1 MKQFVLMADLDGT
14 LIRRG
19 QTAISEGVAS
29 VLAPLIKN
37 RCLVIN
43 SARHPEGVRY
53 AFQGRLPFVPTI
65 ALNGA
70 ALCEEDWTQLSKVCM
85 FTCAAV
91 KAVLQAVSSHNLVL
105 SIYSAVGWWVTR
117 INADV
122 EHEVVVSGMEPTLL
136 GTMIPTE
143 VLKMTA
149 IGDNDALSGFEKTL
163 TDCSS
168 ILAFARS
175 NRRYCEIS
183 PAGTNK
189 TGFIVPLLEHLGL
202 TRESVDLHF
211 FGDSYNDIEC
221 AAFSDSSYTFHT
233 APVELRRLAERIFR
247 GETDEELVTAL
258 ETILSLAKWKKPLFR
273 VD

>member
-1 MKQFVLMADLDGT
+1 MKQFVFMADLDGT

-29 VLAPLIKN
+29 VLTPLVKN

-70 ALCEEDWTQLSKVCM
+70 ALCEEEWTRLSKVRM

-91 KAVLQAVSSHNLVL
+91 EAVLRAVPSHDIAL
-105 SIYSAVGWWVTR
+105 SIYSAAGWWVTR
-117 INADV
+117 INADI
-122 EHEVVVSGMEPTLL
+122 EHEAAVTGMEPTLL

-149 IGDNDALSGFEKTL
+149 MGDNGVLNGFEEAL
-163 TDCSS
+163 AGCSS
-168 ILAFARS
+168 ALAFARS

-189 TGFIVPLLEHLGL
+189 KGFVVPLLEHLGL

-211 FGDSYNDIEC
+211 FGDSHNDIEC

-233 APVELRRLAERIFR
+233 APAELRRLAGRIFR
-247 GETDEELVTAL
+247 GETDEELVSAL
-258 ETILSLAKWKKPLFR
+258 ETILSLAKWKNPMSR